1 MHLYKP
7 VIGITAGNTVRADVI
22 ANSSTFSDLRIQW
35 CCGISECFQLLFK
48 DRVLCLFF
56 FQSSV
61 YSISCLESLIMSHCS
76 KVCFSGAGNY
86 EHAIRIQLPRLSL
99 WWAVQCTICI
109 TCSAAVGGASIMEIN
124 KRTNVY
130 MIKKSEKQDN
140 QKVTSMTNMIST
152 I

>member
-56 FQSSV
+56 FFQSSV

-99 WWAVQCTICI
+99 WRAVQCTICI
-109 TCSAAVGGASIMEIN
+109 TCSVAVGGASIMEIN

-130 MIKKSEKQDN
+130 MMIKVKNKTT
-140 QKVTSMTNMIST
+140 KK
-152 I
+152 